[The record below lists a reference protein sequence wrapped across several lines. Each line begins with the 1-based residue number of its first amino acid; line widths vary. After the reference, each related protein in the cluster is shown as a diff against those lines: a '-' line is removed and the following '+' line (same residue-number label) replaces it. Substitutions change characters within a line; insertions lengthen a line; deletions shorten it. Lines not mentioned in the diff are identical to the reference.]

1 LNPNSELCVRFCAKR
16 KTAHQNG
23 SEKKKKKK
31 KNTMSKF
38 ENVLKA
44 QKVRNN
50 LVFSD
55 NAFVCKELCKELL
68 LFLSLYLC
76 VHSHIPFSFI
86 I

>member
-1 LNPNSELCVRFCAKR
+1 LNPNSELLPIFAQKR
-16 KTAHQNG
+16 KTALQNG
-23 SEKKKKKK
+23 SEKKKKI
-31 KNTMSKF
+31 NTMSKF

-68 LFLSLYLC
+68 LFLSLYLF
-76 VHSHIPFSFI
+76 VHSRIPFSFI